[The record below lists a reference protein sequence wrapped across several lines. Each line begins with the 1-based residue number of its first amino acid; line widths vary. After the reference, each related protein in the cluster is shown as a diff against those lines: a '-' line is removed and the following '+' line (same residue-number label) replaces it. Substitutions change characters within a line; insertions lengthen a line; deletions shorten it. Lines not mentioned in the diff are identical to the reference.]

1 MIYPSDEAGYARGGT
16 LRAGTGGGGRPR
28 ASAVSL
34 VLVAVMSVFGFAHS
48 LPAQEGDAATGEEH
62 RVRPGDTLWDLADRY
77 LQDPFAWEE
86 LYRVNR
92 EFVPDPDRIFPG
104 QLLRIPTSLA
114 VASRENAPG
123 TVAASD
129 TAAEIDAPAGEPRV
143 AGAGEEPAAQA
154 SSFQGPTVFDEAA
167 SDGGVTTSLSVEAV
181 EPSPLVSPSDVYRAP
196 WMGPRRLEPDASVAR
211 VLRGGTL
218 GLELPPTVA
227 ATDRVV
233 LALEAPGVEVGS
245 RLQALRSGLTFGED
259 GRIYHP
265 VGLIEVTGIEGDSA
279 RATVDVLYGRFEV
292 GTPLV
297 AVPDLPDPRAV
308 RTVPAED
315 SLVTRVTALERD
327 DHLVVGESMVFLE
340 VSDPASIRQGEEFAL
355 YPPEVSEPAVRH
367 PEDRAGV
374 VRVVRVTTRG
384 ATARVVQLNDVGA
397 GVGSPAVRIRRPAQ

>member
-1 MIYPSDEAGYARGGT
+1 MIYPSDEAGSPRGGV
-16 LRAGTGGGGRPR
+16 LRSGTGGGGGPR
-28 ASAVSL
+28 CSAVSL
-34 VLVAVMSVFGFAHS
+34 VLVAVMSVFGLAHP

-92 EFVPDPDRIFPG
+92 GLVSEPDRIFPG

-114 VASRENAPG
+114 VTE
-123 TVAASD
+123 T
-129 TAAEIDAPAGEPRV
+129 DAPAGERRMAD
-143 AGAGEEPAAQA
+143 AGQEPAAQA
-154 SSFQGPTVFDEAA
+154 SPFQGPTVFDVAA
-167 SDGGVTTSLSVEAV
+167 SDGGVTTSLSVEAA
-181 EPSPLVSPSDVYRAP
+181 EPSPLVSRSDVYRAP

-218 GLELPPTVA
+218 GLDLPPTVA

-233 LALEAPGVEVGS
+233 LALEASDVEVGS
-245 RLQALRSGLTFGED
+245 RLQALRSGQTFGED

-265 VGLIEVTGIEGDSA
+265 VGLVEITSIEGDSA

-297 AVPDLPDPRAV
+297 VAPDLPDRSAV

-315 SLVTRVTALERD
+315 SLVTRVTALERE

-340 VSDPASIRQGEEFAL
+340 VSDPASIRPGEEFAL